1 MVLDEYSLQLILE
14 NSLCSLDDKML
25 ILCTLTKKLVLQ
37 TFSLKLYQNQSQSTW
52 CVTNCRIRP

>member
-37 TFSLKLYQNQSQSTW
+37 TFSLKLYQNQSQST
-52 CVTNCRIRP
+52 